1 MSAARRAQR
10 NGQERQGDR
19 PGSGRCYNPPAFPER
34 ARLNGRSPTSTRARI
49 PRGGHPI
56 RLSKLTLT
64 NIRNHENTLLELN
77 PGLTVFRGRNAAG
90 KSNLLESAYMLAIAR
105 SPRAG
110 SDRELVS
117 WAVARRGGHAQ
128 VAGVARE
135 GDVTVQV
142 QIDFEVAPPPLTDPR
157 AEPPAAPMSKSMR
170 VNGIE
175 RTAAEFVG
183 SANVVLFEADDLALV
198 LGPPS
203 GRRRYLDI
211 LISQSDPTY
220 LKTLQRYGRVVRN
233 RNLLLRRMRDGRAG
247 EDELVFWDERLVF
260 EGAAIVERR
269 SRVVRTLTE
278 RACKAYGDLTGE
290 KETLDIS
297 YRPRLSAG
305 LETNGTDRGESQ
317 VTVAETMTTALET
330 ARAREIGQG
339 VTVIGPH
346 RDDLELRLDCEA
358 AAIYASRG
366 QARSI
371 ALALKL
377 AEAGFVA
384 AATGRTPVLALDDVL
399 SELDEERR
407 HMVLEAAASYEQV
420 LLTTTDYD
428 LVERSFL
435 EQASRC
441 EVDAGKVVPVDR

>member
-1 MSAARRAQR
+1 MA
-10 NGQERQGDR
+10 GQ
-19 PGSGRCYNPPAFPER
+19 
-34 ARLNGRSPTSTRARI
+34 SPTFTQGRT
-49 PRGGHPI
+49 PRGGHAI
-56 RLSKLTLT
+56 RFSKLTLT
-64 NIRNHENTLLELN
+64 NFRNHESTLLELK
-77 PGLTVFRGRNAAG
+77 PGLTVFRGGNAAG
-90 KSNLLESAYMLAIAR
+90 KSNLLEGAYLLAIAR
-105 SPRAG
+105 TPRAG
-110 SDRELVS
+110 SDRELVN
-117 WAVARRGGHAQ
+117 WVVARGGGHAQ

-142 QIDFEVAPPPLTDPR
+142 QIDFEVAPPPPTPDPGG
-157 AEPPAAPMSKSMR
+157 EPPAGPIAKSMR

-183 SANVVLFEADDLALV
+183 AANVVLFEADDLALV

-233 RNLLLRRMRDGRAG
+233 RNHLLRRMRDGRAV

-269 SRVVRTLTE
+269 RRAVQTLTE
-278 RACKAYGDLTGE
+278 RAGKAHGALTGE
-290 KETLDIS
+290 KEALAIS

-305 LETNGTDRGESQ
+305 QEAHESGQ
-317 VTVAETMTTALET
+317 TASQAAIAEVMTATLAVGKS
-330 ARAREIGQG
+330 REIGQG

-346 RDDLELRLDCEA
+346 RDDLELRLDGEA
-358 AAIYASRG
+358 AALYASRG

-384 AATGRTPVLALDDVL
+384 EATGRTPVLALDDVL
-399 SELDEERR
+399 SELDGERR
-407 HMVLEAAASYEQV
+407 RLVLEAVAPYEQV
-420 LLTTTDYD
+420 LLTTTDLD
-428 LVERSFL
+428 FVDRSFL
-435 EQASRC
+435 APASRY
-441 EVDAGKVVPVDR
+441 EVDAGKVAPADG

>member
-1 MSAARRAQR
+1 V
-10 NGQERQGDR
+10 N
-19 PGSGRCYNPPAFPER
+19 
-34 ARLNGRSPTSTRARI
+34 
-49 PRGGHPI
+49 
-56 RLSKLTLT
+56 
-64 NIRNHENTLLELN
+64 
-77 PGLTVFRGRNAAG
+77 
-90 KSNLLESAYMLAIAR
+90 
-105 SPRAG
+105 
-110 SDRELVS
+110 
-117 WAVARRGGHAQ
+117 WAVERSGGHAQ

-135 GDVTVQV
+135 ADVTVQV
-142 QIDFEVAPPPLTDPR
+142 QIDFAI
-157 AEPPAAPMSKSMR
+157 EPPAPAADPCAGPVAGPMDKSMR

-198 LGPPS
+198 LGAPS

-233 RNLLLRRMRDGRAG
+233 RNQLLRRMRDGRAG

-269 SRVVRTLTE
+269 SRAVQALTE
-278 RACKAYGDLTGE
+278 RAGKAHGALTGE
-290 KETLDIS
+290 REVLAIS
-297 YRPRLSAG
+297 YRPRLSSGREAHEVG
-305 LETNGTDRGESQ
+305 QTASQ
-317 VTVAETMTTALET
+317 AAIAEVMTVALAN

-346 RDDLELRLDCEA
+346 RDDLDLRLDGEA
-358 AAIYASRG
+358 AGIYASRG

-384 AATGRTPVLALDDVL
+384 EATGRMPVLALDDVL
-399 SELDEERR
+399 SELDGERR
-407 HMVLEAAASYEQV
+407 RLVLEAVAGYEQV
-420 LLTTTDYD
+420 LLTTTDFD
-428 LVERSFL
+428 FVAPSFL
-435 EQASRC
+435 ETASRY
-441 EVDAGKVVPVDR
+441 EIDAGKVAPVEG

>member
-1 MSAARRAQR
+1 M
-10 NGQERQGDR
+10 
-19 PGSGRCYNPPAFPER
+19 
-34 ARLNGRSPTSTRARI
+34 
-49 PRGGHPI
+49 
-56 RLSKLTLT
+56 
-64 NIRNHENTLLELN
+64 
-77 PGLTVFRGRNAAG
+77 
-90 KSNLLESAYMLAIAR
+90 
-105 SPRAG
+105 
-110 SDRELVS
+110 S

-135 GDVTVQV
+135 GDMTVQV
-142 QIDFEVAPPPLTDPR
+142 QIDFEVAPPPPMDPD
-157 AEPPAAPMSKSMR
+157 AEPSAGPMTKSMR

-183 SANVVLFEADDLALV
+183 SANLVLFEAGDLALV
-198 LGPPS
+198 VGPPS

-269 SRVVRTLTE
+269 SRAVRTLTE
-278 RACKAYGDLTGE
+278 RACKAYSDLTSE
-290 KETLDIS
+290 KETLGIS
-297 YRPRLSAG
+297 YRPRLSTG
-305 LETNGTDRGESQ
+305 LETNGTDRAESQ
-317 VTVAETMTTALET
+317 STVSETMTAALAT

-346 RDDLELRLDCEA
+346 RDDLDLHLDGEA
-358 AAIYASRG
+358 AAVYASRG

-377 AEAGFVA
+377 AEAGFVGE
-384 AATGRTPVLALDDVL
+384 ATGRTPVLALDDVL
-399 SELDEERR
+399 SELDEDRR
-407 HMVLEAAASYEQV
+407 RLVLEAVAGYEQV
-420 LLTTTDYD
+420 FLTTTDYD

-435 EQASRC
+435 ERASRC
-441 EVDAGKVVPVDR
+441 EVDAGEVVPVE